1 MEYKPEDI
9 QQGMERKLKAEENPT
24 SFPTIAGAR
33 EKTDPKSNDKTRM
46 AGERVMQLMRDP
58 VESQRTMNWMTQFN
72 LSNEGMQFNQAK
84 MMMAG
89 GQPAKQEEQT

>member
-72 LSNEGMQFNQAK
+72 LSNEGVQFNQGK
-84 MMMAG
+84 MMMANP
-89 GQPAKQEEQT
+89 QLQQEQQ

>member
-1 MEYKPEDI
+1 
-9 QQGMERKLKAEENPT
+9 MERKLKAEENPT

-72 LSNEGMQFNQAK
+72 LSNEGVQFNQGK
-84 MMMAG
+84 MMMANP
-89 GQPAKQEEQT
+89 QLQQEQQ

>member
-58 VESQRTMNWMTQFN
+58 VESQRTMNWMTQYN
-72 LSNEGMQFNQAK
+72 LSNEGVQFNQGK
-84 MMMAG
+84 MMMANP
-89 GQPAKQEEQT
+89 QLQQEQQ